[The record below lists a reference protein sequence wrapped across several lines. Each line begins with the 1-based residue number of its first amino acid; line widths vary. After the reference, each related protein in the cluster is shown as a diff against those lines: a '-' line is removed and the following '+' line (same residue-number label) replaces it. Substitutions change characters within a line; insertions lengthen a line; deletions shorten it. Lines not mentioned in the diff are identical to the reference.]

1 MKSGSGRKSS
11 RGIIQY
17 LLERRVLKHIL
28 FWLAILIFFTV
39 WNSSVWGLKKSLI
52 INFIYLCT
60 DIPVVY
66 IIIYYLW
73 PKYFMNNRL
82 LLFISGM
89 IILYTISIFYARI
102 MKYHFLPLL
111 DIVELRTPFVRD
123 AAYSIM
129 VVTMMAALALVF
141 KLFEQNYRY
150 IFREEETMK
159 LKAEAELRLLRFQIN
174 PHFLFNSLISIQ
186 GLMYHNT
193 KLADKMLTEL
203 SEFLRYTLRYNKQ
216 IYVPLKNEIDIIE
229 KYFDI
234 EKIRFGDKLS
244 FTFRID
250 PEALEI
256 EILCFILQPLV
267 ENAIKHGMKSNLEGV
282 KVITRA
288 EIVSGWLTITIMNTG
303 KLDRDNIKMG
313 TGIRNVMERLENA
326 YPASHKFEIIQA
338 DDQVHAI
345 IKIKLKHEHL

>member
-1 MKSGSGRKSS
+1 MKIEPGKRK
-11 RGIIQY
+11 RIDIIQY

-28 FWLAILIFFTV
+28 FWLAILIFFTI
-39 WNSSVWGLKKSLI
+39 WNSSVWSLKKSLI
-52 INFIYLCT
+52 LNFIYLCT

-66 IIIYYLW
+66 IILYFLW
-73 PKYFMNNRL
+73 PKYFMKNRL
-82 LLFISGM
+82 LIFFSGM
-89 IILYTISIFYARI
+89 IILYSVSIFYARI
-102 MKYHFLPLL
+102 MKYHVLPLL
-111 DIVELRTPFVRD
+111 DIVEPRTPLIRD

-129 VVTMMAALALVF
+129 VITMMAALALVF
-141 KLFEQNYRY
+141 KLFEENYRY
-150 IFREEETMK
+150 VFREEETMK

-234 EKIRFGDKLS
+234 EKIRFGDKLH

-250 PEALEI
+250 PEALDI
-256 EILCFILQPLV
+256 KVLCFILQPLV
-267 ENAIKHGMKSNLEGV
+267 ENAIKHGMKSNPEGV
-282 KVITRA
+282 TVFVQAEVI
-288 EIVSGWLTITIMNTG
+288 SGWLTLTIMNTG
-303 KLDRDNIKMG
+303 KLESENIKMG
-313 TGIRNVMERLENA
+313 TGIKNVRERLENA
-326 YPASHKFEIIQA
+326 YRGNHKFGINQVN
-338 DDQVHAI
+338 DWVHAI
-345 IKIKLKHEHL
+345 IKIKV

>member
-1 MKSGSGRKSS
+1 MKSGSGSKNS

-28 FWLAILIFFTV
+28 FWLVILIFFTI

-52 INFIYLCT
+52 INFVYLCT
-60 DIPVVY
+60 DIPAVY
-66 IIIYYLW
+66 IVIYYLW
-73 PKYFMNNRL
+73 PKYFIKSRF
-82 LLFISGM
+82 LLFVSGL
-89 IILYTISIFYARI
+89 IILYTILILYGRI
-102 MKYHFLPLL
+102 MKYHFLPML
-111 DIVELRTPFVRD
+111 DITEVRMPFIRD
-123 AAYSIM
+123 ASYSIM
-129 VVTMMAALALVF
+129 VVTMMTALALVF
-141 KLFEQNYRY
+141 KLFEQNYKF

-234 EKIRFGDKLS
+234 EKIRFGDKLK
-244 FTFRID
+244 FTFRIS
-250 PEALEI
+250 PETMEI
-256 EILCFILQPLV
+256 KVLCFILQPLV
-267 ENAIKHGMKSNLEGV
+267 ENAIKHGMKSNPEGV
-282 KVITRA
+282 RVITEA
-288 EIVSGWLTITIMNTG
+288 EIISGWMRITVMNTG
-303 KLDRDNIKMG
+303 KLDNDNIKMG
-313 TGIRNVMERLENA
+313 TGIKNVRDRMENA
-326 YPASHKFEIIQA
+326 YPGSHKFEIIQINNW
-338 DDQVHAI
+338 VHAI
-345 IKIKLKHEHL
+345 VKIKVRT